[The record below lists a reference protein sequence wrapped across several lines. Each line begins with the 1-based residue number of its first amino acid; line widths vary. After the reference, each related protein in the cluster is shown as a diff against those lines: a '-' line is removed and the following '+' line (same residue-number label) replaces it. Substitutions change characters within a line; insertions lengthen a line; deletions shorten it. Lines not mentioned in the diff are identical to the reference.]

1 MPSFKNRFNIKG
13 DCFTF
18 FKMSLNSTPNHI
30 EDNEIE
36 TLIIASI
43 STLKKSSKKCGR
55 SEVFDLVQ
63 TSLNTDITRE
73 TFDELLQNMVE
84 SKVVKLT
91 AVGGRECL
99 SPPIEE
105 AKDGDAINNRTKSDL
120 EVFQLQLDK
129 FKSSLYEQFNSF
141 KHSFITEVS
150 QFKSDLLCQKSTRN
164 DQNTMEKLLHQM
176 EKEITF
182 LHEELKSKNTI
193 ITLLLENVVKLKDN
207 NNENRS
213 IHSNND
219 VKITQSEENNNKS
232 T

>member
-1 MPSFKNRFNIKG
+1 
-13 DCFTF
+13 
-18 FKMSLNSTPNHI
+18 
-30 EDNEIE
+30 
-36 TLIIASI
+36 
-43 STLKKSSKKCGR
+43 
-55 SEVFDLVQ
+55 
-63 TSLNTDITRE
+63 
-73 TFDELLQNMVE
+73 MVE
-84 SKVVKLT
+84 SKAVKLRT
-91 AVGGRECL
+91 VGDRECL
-99 SPPIEE
+99 SLPKEE

-213 IHSNND
+213 IHSNDD
-219 VKITQSEENNNKS
+219 VKITQPKENNNKS
-232 T
+232 TQSIETVEREITLTEPLKIIANDSDTRSRKSNQHYTGDKSPNLNDTITSQNKGGTN